1 MKTYQSPMPEITLK
15 YKKGETKK
23 VKIASSMDSYKLFM
37 EFYDQ
42 DTIEVNE
49 SVIILYLNAANNT
62 IGWQKH
68 SSGGMTQTVIDIRM
82 IMVTALQCGA
92 SSIILS
98 HNHPSGTLRASEE
111 DKTITRRVKEAGK
124 TLCINLL
131 DHIIVTPDSYYSF
144 SDEGML

>member
-1 MKTYQSPMPEITLK
+1 
-15 YKKGETKK
+15 
-23 VKIASSMDSYKLFM
+23 
-37 EFYDQ
+37 
-42 DTIEVNE
+42 
-49 SVIILYLNAANNT
+49 
-62 IGWQKH
+62 
-68 SSGGMTQTVIDIRM
+68 MTQTVIDIRM